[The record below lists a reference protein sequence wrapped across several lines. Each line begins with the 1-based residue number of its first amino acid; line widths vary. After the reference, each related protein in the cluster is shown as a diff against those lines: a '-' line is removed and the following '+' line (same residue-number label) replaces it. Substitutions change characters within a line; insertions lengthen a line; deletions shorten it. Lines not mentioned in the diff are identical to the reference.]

1 VASTFRRA
9 LRLRIIGSLQ
19 FFQSGDPTMRM
30 MTRFCALALVLLA
43 LGGCNTMEGLG
54 EDIQSLGESLEGS
67 AEKNGAE

>member
-1 VASTFRRA
+1 MRT
-9 LRLRIIGSLQ
+9 IIRCS
-19 FFQSGDPTMRM
+19 
-30 MTRFCALALVLLA
+30 ALALVLLA